1 MDGLLLF
8 TPSQRKVHLGMSCCR
23 GFYTRHWF
31 AANTEIGTA
40 KTKHVLNNPER
51 KKLALSDLFSQI
63 IFKIK
68 IYTNCRINW
77 FRCTTGVQLGL
88 IIITLFIKHTT
99 FKHNW
104 KHFRLERNG
113 SASGRSSHDKFD
125 TFSCKFSGIFFSP
138 WENYLVYL
146 SPTEFSQHQLITF
159 CFNVATRNTRT
170 VSTDFLWCQLLTDF

>member
-31 AANTEIGTA
+31 AANREIGTA

-68 IYTNCRINW
+68 IYTNCRVNW

-99 FKHNW
+99 FKLIGNTSDW
-104 KHFRLERNG
+104 SVMEVLQGEAVMTSLIPSVANFLAFLLVLG
-113 SASGRSSHDKFD
+113 SMIYIS
-125 TFSCKFSGIFFSP
+125 
-138 WENYLVYL
+138 
-146 SPTEFSQHQLITF
+146 
-159 CFNVATRNTRT
+159 
-170 VSTDFLWCQLLTDF
+170 